1 MKKIVDDAFVALGM
15 IFLVLIVASYF
26 TEIGDFVH
34 NGRTYLLVL
43 FIAIIIGRYLRLIV
57 SAKRHS
63 KG

>member
-26 TEIGDFVH
+26 TEIGDFVY